1 MASVMEGIGR
11 KYNVVSVASG
21 VALNMRDYG
30 SILFVGTNDNT
41 YTLTLSTTFGGS
53 YSQPS
58 GWNPITHY
66 YQDTSNGAGTAA
78 WTKVTQAASNAVVVG
93 SDYQVGF
100 ELLQSM
106 VPDTYTYVKCTA
118 SAPGDGT
125 LVAVLQPL
133 VGRAPANLAIIS
145 A

>member
-1 MASVMEGIGR
+1 MPVIEGVGR
-11 KYNVVSVASG
+11 SYVLLPTASG
-21 VALNMRDYG
+21 VAINLRDYS
-30 SILFVGTNDNT
+30 SIEFWGTNDNT
-41 YTLTLSTTFGGS
+41 FTLTLATSFSGG

-66 YQDTSNGAGTAA
+66 YDNADNGAGTGVF
-78 WTKVTQAASNAVVVG
+78 TKVTQAASNAVAQG
-93 SDYQVGF
+93 SDHTTVIV
-100 ELLQSM
+100 LLQSM

-125 LVAVLQPL
+125 LTAVCVPL
-133 VGRAPANLAIIS
+133 IGRAPANLAKLS